1 MHKVVTFPQPKINPT
16 HAHEHTP
23 LSRHTRTPLSRHTRT
38 HTHTSSPK
46 EPTPCLLYHRI
57 NPLYHPNTTRLNL
70 SLNKCEKQKGRCF
83 KRHPVLLYGINIQ
96 SFNPLKLKS
105 WTK

>member
-23 LSRHTRTPLSRHTRT
+23 LSRHTHTTLTT
-38 HTHTSSPK
+38 HTHTRSQK
-46 EPTPCLLYHRI
+46 EPTTYLLFHRI
-57 NPLYHPNTTRLNL
+57 NPLIYPNTTRLNL

-83 KRHPVLLYGINIQ
+83 KRHPVLLYGINIP